1 MKKLSKSL
9 QLSKQSIQIL
19 DDRSLVD
26 VKGGALSGDSCDA
39 NSCNTTCNYR
49 SCNAEDDGIARS
61 L

>member
-26 VKGGALSGDSCDA
+26 VKGGALSDKTCDENSCKASCD
-39 NSCNTTCNYR
+39 YR
-49 SCNAEDDGIARS
+49 SCNNEAIGFE